1 MRVRV
6 NGNSKANI
14 YAFDFRT
21 RQDDLTLES
30 GRASVWLATIK
41 GDGFEGFYN
50 SINEFIEAVI
60 SLSEKE
66 NCCFYCFDLGFHW
79 SYLFYA
85 LMIKGY
91 KYTQRMK
98 KDSEKVFNAFGT
110 SHATVVYSACV
121 KTAANS
127 GLCYFK
133 DIKAVYAGYKTLELM
148 AESFKSSRSFHPDVL
163 EKEHPNGTPPTEEE
177 KENAIS
183 RSSFIF
189 DVLKRQE
196 ENPEFFRSITLASFS
211 MKSAIRHA
219 FGWCKN
225 PFAAYRSNKMCPK
238 IEDPEEKQALRC
250 SIKGGLA
257 GPTVAAIDRNYN
269 VDEPLFV
276 IDRTQ
281 SYPSEMKKSKL
292 PRGTGEYF
300 SGFQIIPGKIHLYHV
315 NIISYDGVKM
325 HSLPDLMQMH
335 LHYMPEG
342 MEVISLWI
350 WEWEYWQAF
359 GTYINLKMEVL
370 EGYAYRKGI
379 FPFGSYVERNQE
391 ERRKLE
397 AEGDF
402 IGAAHLK
409 ALNVSLYGKLI
420 QKPSKERLKQ
430 VEDDDGLLDTES
442 EEREEE
448 KEANYTYEP
457 AGSAIPALSR
467 YHTVQLAEQFG
478 YENVMYC
485 ETDSLIVIKNEHT
498 KAVLDGMELKKELGY
513 WHIEAFAK
521 RAYFPMAKRYKY
533 ERDDGETV
541 IKGAGIDVSQFSRE
555 YDEAAIVGVS
565 VSMRQKK
572 MAKGGT
578 LLIKIRKKLKEA
590 NK

>member
-6 NGNSKANI
+6 NGNTKATI
-14 YAFDFRT
+14 YSFDFRT
-21 RQDDLTLES
+21 RQDDRTLEK

-41 GDGFEGFYN
+41 GDGFEGFYY
-50 SINEFIEAVI
+50 SIDEFIRAIEQ
-60 SLSEKE
+60 LSEKE

-79 SYLFYA
+79 SYMFYA

-91 KYTQRMK
+91 KYAKRIKST
-98 KDSEKVFNAFGT
+98 SEKIFTAFGT
-110 SHATVVYSACV
+110 SHATVVYSATV
-121 KTAANS
+121 KATEKG

-133 DIKAVYAGYKTLELM
+133 DIKAVYAGFKSLESM
-148 AESFKSSRSFHPDVL
+148 ALSFKSSRPFHPDDL
-163 EKEHPNGTPPTEEE
+163 EKEHPFGSKPTEEE
-177 KENAIS
+177 RENAIS

-196 ENPEFFRSITLASFS
+196 ENAEFFRAITLASFS
-211 MKSAIRHA
+211 MKSAIRQSFA
-219 FGWCKN
+219 WCKN
-225 PFAAYRSNKMCPK
+225 PFAAYRSPKMCPK
-238 IEDPEEKQALRC
+238 IEDKDEKMALRC

-257 GPTVAAIDRNYN
+257 GPTVAAIDRGYK

-281 SYPSEMKKSKL
+281 SYPSEMKLSKL
-292 PRGTGEYF
+292 PRGKGQYF
-300 SGFQIIPGKIHLYHV
+300 AGFEIIPSHIHLYHV
-315 NIISYDGVKM
+315 NILSFDGVKM

-335 LHYMPEG
+335 LHFMPEG
-342 MEVISLWI
+342 SEIISLWI

-359 GTYINLKMEVL
+359 GCYINLKMEVL
-370 EGYAYRKGI
+370 EGYAYKKGV

-397 AEGDF
+397 SEGDS

-420 QKPSKERLKQ
+420 QKPSTERLNQ
-430 VEDDDGLLDTES
+430 VEDSEGLLDTES
-442 EEREEE
+442 EERDEE
-448 KEANYTYEP
+448 KEANYIYEP

-467 YHTVQLAEQFG
+467 FHLVQLAEKFG
-478 YENVMYC
+478 FDNVMYN
-485 ETDSLIVIKNEHT
+485 ETDSLIVLLNEHT
-498 KAVLDGMELKKELGY
+498 KAVLDSMELKKELGY

-541 IKGAGIDVSQFSRE
+541 IKGAGIDVSGFSKD
-555 YDEAAIVGVS
+555 YDEAAIVGTS
-565 VSMRQKK
+565 VAMRQKRR
-572 MAKGGT
+572 AKGGT
-578 LLIKIRKKLKEA
+578 LLVKINKKLKEA
-590 NK
+590 N